1 MRKKAEKVTGGGLLD
16 LRKITLGHRLSL
28 TVMLPGGYVV
38 EGAEDLRFEAVRKHG
53 TDVHLLNASLS
64 PFASIRDKLLEGA
77 GKLSRHLHGIESTRG
92 LAGVGETHSSAR

>member
-38 EGAEDLRFEAVRKHG
+38 EGAEDLQFEAVRKHG
-53 TDVHLLNASLS
+53 TR
-64 PFASIRDKLLEGA
+64 RDG
-77 GKLSRHLHGIESTRG
+77 RT
-92 LAGVGETHSSAR
+92 SA